1 MAAVATATGQDAAA
15 LLSLVGARRIG
26 PLVYDRLRE
35 VAEARAG
42 GGSPQG
48 ASERRAAAMARKLAR
63 KTC

>member
-1 MAAVATATGQDAAA
+1 MATGQDAAA

-35 VAEARAG
+35 AAEARAG
-42 GGSPQG
+42 GGGPQD

-63 KTC
+63 KRC

>member
-1 MAAVATATGQDAAA
+1 MATGQDAAA
-15 LLSLVGARRIG
+15 LLSLAGARRIG

-48 ASERRAAAMARKLAR
+48 ASERRAEAMARKLAR